1 MSKYFLIDG
10 NYFAMRCLGTL
21 NMGDNVNNL
30 ITEEEKSNFLSCMN
44 LQLIKLWE
52 SFSVHCDKLIF
63 CADSFSWRKELPT
76 YKPFYISDEE
86 VSNGDV
92 ILGYKKQRDK
102 IKAESDIDYDMFY
115 ELYNKFL
122 ENIKDDVTVIRS
134 KGLEG
139 DDIIELLV
147 NKLVLTAGDIQSGNE
162 VVVFC
167 TDNDLTQL
175 SKENVIIF
183 RNVRSKKAPFG
194 ELILSPKDLE
204 KTKQKP
210 PNQSLF
216 EKDVTKMSGF
226 LNDLIQINLID
237 DSNKANRKEGQG
249 IEVAEPNKVIL
260 TKCILGDKSDNILPL
275 LRWKSS
281 TGTINYSCTEK
292 HIKEAFENT
301 FEPYTE
307 NSCKEYLQNPQYVKH
322 LLENL
327 ILVTRINEKSN
338 RKANINDIFE
348 HFKYNLRL
356 VFLYKKLLPPQYL
369 EEFENKYPNSFFSKD
384 SCLFD
389 VEKFKSKHTI
399 NIKDSTMSF
408 LERSI

>member
-122 ENIKDDVTVIRS
+122 EDIKDDVTVIRS

-147 NKLVLTAGDIQSGNE
+147 NKLVLTAGPIQSDNE

-175 SKENVIIF
+175 SRENVIIF

-194 ELILSPKDLE
+194 ELI
-204 KTKQKP
+204 
-210 PNQSLF
+210 
-216 EKDVTKMSGF
+216 
-226 LNDLIQINLID
+226 
-237 DSNKANRKEGQG
+237 
-249 IEVAEPNKVIL
+249 
-260 TKCILGDKSDNILPL
+260 
-275 LRWKSS
+275 
-281 TGTINYSCTEK
+281 
-292 HIKEAFENT
+292 
-301 FEPYTE
+301 
-307 NSCKEYLQNPQYVKH
+307 
-322 LLENL
+322 
-327 ILVTRINEKSN
+327 
-338 RKANINDIFE
+338 
-348 HFKYNLRL
+348 
-356 VFLYKKLLPPQYL
+356 
-369 EEFENKYPNSFFSKD
+369 
-384 SCLFD
+384 
-389 VEKFKSKHTI
+389 
-399 NIKDSTMSF
+399 
-408 LERSI
+408 